1 MKVFLGTILLLG
13 CLQGAIA
20 CVLLFRSKRHRQ
32 ANRLLGVLI
41 LLISLATF
49 KVYTNTLGWWD
60 QGLIPILIANFVPF
74 FIIMPLGPLIYFYVK
89 SCLDPRF
96 VMGKGDRKH
105 FWPVV
110 LDFVPVLTVILY
122 LALLQFGA
130 ARPNDGRWGLF
141 VDGYNDYVDIP
152 RWISATI
159 YIWAAWRVL
168 LQAPPTEAT
177 RWIRQ
182 LLRGFMIFQC
192 IWLVFLVPQELPG
205 PGDWLIGHLGWFP
218 LYVPLV
224 VLSYWLGIKGY
235 LQSQALP
242 VPGAP
247 LPVSLVQP
255 TLRILDR
262 LMADEKLYRNPDL
275 NLSLLASRAGV
286 APKTLSTVLNQHLGK
301 SFNEYVNEYRVR
313 EVQGRLLG
321 GDSRE
326 LTIAGLAYE
335 SGFNSLPTFQR
346 AFKAISGVTPREFM
360 VKSGLE

>member
-13 CLQGAIA
+13 CMQGVIA
-20 CVLLFRSKRHRQ
+20 AVLLFRSKRHRQ
-32 ANRLLGVLI
+32 ANKLLGVLI

-49 KVYTNTLGWWD
+49 KVYSNAQGWWD

-74 FIIMPLGPLIYFYVK
+74 FIIMPVGPLVYFYVK

-96 VMGKGDRKH
+96 ELPRKDRRH
-105 FWPVV
+105 FWPVL
-110 LDFVPVLTVILY
+110 LDLVPVLTVFLY
-122 LALLQFGA
+122 LALVAFGME
-130 ARPNDGRWGLF
+130 RPNDARWGVF
-141 VDGYNDYVDIP
+141 IDDYNDYVDIP
-152 RWISATI
+152 RWLSVTI
-159 YIWAAWRVL
+159 YVWAAWRL
-168 LQAPPTEAT
+168 LRKAPAAEAA

-182 LLRGFMIFQC
+182 FLRGFMVFQC

-205 PGDWLIGHLGWFP
+205 SGDWLLDHLGWYP
-218 LYVPLV
+218 LYIPLV

-235 LQSQALP
+235 LLSQALP
-242 VPGAP
+242 VPGTP

-255 TLRILDR
+255 TVQVLER
-262 LMADEKLYRNPDL
+262 LMAEEKLYRNPDL
-275 NLSLLASRAGV
+275 NLSLLASSAGV

-313 EVQGRLLG
+313 EVQGRLRG
-321 GDSRE
+321 GASRD

-360 VKSGLE
+360 VKSGIE